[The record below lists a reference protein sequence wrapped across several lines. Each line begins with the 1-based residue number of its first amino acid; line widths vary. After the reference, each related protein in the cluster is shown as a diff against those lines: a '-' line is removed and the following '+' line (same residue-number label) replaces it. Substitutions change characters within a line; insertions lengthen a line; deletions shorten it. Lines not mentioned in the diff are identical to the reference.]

1 LHFIKGER
9 DANLNDLDKLF
20 PPEKHDLQRNIE
32 QTGPASL
39 YDAISADSD
48 VERTFI
54 QRLDRDQQVIFYFKF
69 PSAFRIHLPKVIGAY
84 NPDWGIGRYDMG
96 KNKVVLYLV
105 RETKGTTN
113 LDALHFPQEKR
124 KIQCA
129 SAFFKA
135 LDVDY
140 RPITAN
146 TADWWT
152 TMPLQEIL
160 RELERQQPS
169 DS

>member
-1 LHFIKGER
+1 
-9 DANLNDLDKLF
+9 
-20 PPEKHDLQRNIE
+20 
-32 QTGPASL
+32 
-39 YDAISADSD
+39 
-48 VERTFI
+48 
-54 QRLDRDQQVIFYFKF
+54 
-69 PSAFRIHLPKVIGAY
+69 
-84 NPDWGIGRYDMG
+84 MG